1 VEYDVTCAAK
11 PGIAAR
17 ASLELTLIVRIEK
30 SDSVSIEQGK
40 ANIGSP
46 VFSFHQ
52 PQFSYH
58 KGEIVPYSLNEIKRQ
73 SLPIQDEPGGK
84 DDF

>member
-11 PGIAAR
+11 PGMAAR
-17 ASLELTLIVRIEK
+17 ACLELTLIVRVEK

-52 PQFSYH
+52 PQSSYH
-58 KGEIVPYSLNEIKRQ
+58 KERILPYSLNEIKRR
-73 SLPIQDEPGGK
+73 
-84 DDF
+84 